1 MTFLGTRLGH
11 HHTVCGS
18 VWATTTLRA
27 AVNHSPVG
35 SFSSRSSV
43 HAHSHWSNQS
53 RKYTTQAQPFS
64 PLPFTI
70 PELYFGMQSKAVWAK
85 KRMWAA
91 GLSGGGQDWATQAAT
106 SEKLVFLQPGYFC
119 HPDTGPRPAPPDLL
133 PIFGLRDLD
142 SKSAPGS
149 ASDAA
154 AVIPRV
160 HLLTRLLHHLTLL
173 WK

>member
-1 MTFLGTRLGH
+1 MP
-11 HHTVCGS
+11 
-18 VWATTTLRA
+18 TLTL
-27 AVNHSPVG
+27 VQPVPK
-35 SFSSRSSV
+35 V
-43 HAHSHWSNQS
+43 HDPS
-53 RKYTTQAQPFS
+53 TQPFS

-70 PELYFGMQSKAVWAK
+70 PKLYFGMQSKAVWAK

-106 SEKLVFLQPGYFC
+106 SEKLVFLQPGDFC

-160 HLLTRLLHHLTLL
+160 YLLTQLLHHLTLL
-173 WK
+173 WKQIYLILASSEKAEWEPVRFHSVTN